1 MIGVPEE
8 EKKES
13 EAKKVLK
20 RYNGQKFLQFGKRR
34 TTELRRRI
42 NPKQNKHKEIFTK
55 HIKVSL
61 LEKIKI
67 LKSLYQ

>member
-20 RYNGQKFLQFGKRR
+20 RYNGQKFLQFGKRQNY
-34 TTELRRRI
+34 RI
-42 NPKQNKHKEIFTK
+42 KKKNKF
-55 HIKVSL
+55 
-61 LEKIKI
+61 
-67 LKSLYQ
+67 